1 MTLAWKTLVT
11 TLAASSAVAVS
22 GPNLAS
28 PALIWNASASVP
40 VGLYRVQPDP
50 RPHVGDTVVVRP
62 PDDLVRFLAEGGYL
76 PRGVPL
82 LKHVAALG
90 GQRVCRI
97 GTAVSVDGAPL
108 GEALE
113 RDHRGRPLPVWE
125 GCVVL
130 TDAQV
135 FLMNPDRA
143 DSLDG
148 RYFGPLDRSTIVGG
162 AEPVWTETEKGR

>member
-1 MTLAWKTLVT
+1 MTLAWKTLLT
-11 TLAASSAVAVS
+11 TLVASSAVAVS

-40 VGLYRVQPDP
+40 IGLYRVQPDP
-50 RPHVGDTVVVRP
+50 RPHVDDIVVVRP
-62 PDDLVRFLAEGGYL
+62 PADLVWFLAEGGYL

-90 GQRVCRI
+90 GQQVCRI
-97 GTAVSVDGAPL
+97 GRAVSIDGEHV
-108 GEALE
+108 GDALE
-113 RDHRGRPLPVWE
+113 RDHRGRPLPSWS

-130 TDAQV
+130 TRDQV
-135 FLMNPDRA
+135 FLFNADRT

-148 RYFGPLDRSTIVGG
+148 RYFGPLERNTIVGR
-162 AEPVWTETEKGR
+162 AQPVWTDEER

>member
-1 MTLAWKTLVT
+1 MRLAWKTLLT

-22 GPNLAS
+22 GPNMAS

-40 VGLYRVQPDP
+40 IGLYRVQPDP
-50 RPHVGDTVVVRP
+50 RPHVDDIVVVRP
-62 PDDLVRFLAEGGYL
+62 PEDLVWFLAVGGYL

-90 GQRVCRI
+90 GQRVCRSGRALSI
-97 GTAVSVDGAPL
+97 DGEHV
-108 GEALE
+108 GDALE
-113 RDHRGRPLPVWE
+113 RDHRGRALPMWQ
-125 GCVVL
+125 GCIVL

-135 FLMNPDRA
+135 FLFNSDRP

-148 RYFGPLDRSTIVGG
+148 RYFGPLERNTIVGRASPLWTHG
-162 AEPVWTETEKGR
+162 EP

>member
-1 MTLAWKTLVT
+1 MTIAWKTVVT

-40 VGLYRVQPDP
+40 IGLYRVQPDP
-50 RPHVGDTVVVRP
+50 QPKVDDIVVVRP
-62 PDDLVRFLAEGGYL
+62 PEDLVWFLAEGGYL

-90 GQRVCRI
+90 GQCVCRI
-97 GTAVSVDGAPL
+97 GRALSIDGEHV
-108 GEALE
+108 GDALE
-113 RDHRGRPLPVWE
+113 RDHRGRPLPTWQ

-130 TDAQV
+130 SDAQV
-135 FLMNPDRA
+135 FLFNADRP

-148 RYFGPLDRSTIVGG
+148 RYFGPLERNTIVGR
-162 AEPVWTETEKGR
+162 AQPVWTDEER

>member
-1 MTLAWKTLVT
+1 MTLAWKTLLT

-40 VGLYRVQPDP
+40 IGLYRVQPDP
-50 RPHVGDTVVVRP
+50 QPKVDDIVVVRP
-62 PDDLVRFLAEGGYL
+62 PEDLVWFLAEGGYL

-90 GQRVCRI
+90 GQCVCRI
-97 GTAVSVDGAPL
+97 GRALSIDGEHV
-108 GEALE
+108 GDALE
-113 RDHRGRPLPVWE
+113 RDHRGRPLPTWQ

-130 TDAQV
+130 SDAQV
-135 FLMNPDRA
+135 FLFNADRP

-148 RYFGPLDRSTIVGG
+148 RYFGPLERNTIVGR
-162 AEPVWTETEKGR
+162 AQPVWTDEER

>member
-1 MTLAWKTLVT
+1 MTLAWKTLLT
-11 TLAASSAVAVS
+11 TLVASSAVAVS

-50 RPHVGDTVVVRP
+50 RPHSGDIVVVRP
-62 PDDLVRFLAEGGYL
+62 PDDLVWFLAEGGYL

-90 GQRVCRI
+90 GQEVCRI
-97 GTAVSVDGAPL
+97 GRAVSIDGAHV
-108 GEALE
+108 GDALE
-113 RDHRGRPLPVWE
+113 RDHRGRPLPSWS

-130 TDAQV
+130 TRDQV
-135 FLMNPDRA
+135 FLFNADRT

-148 RYFGPLDRSTIVGG
+148 RYFGPLERNTIVGR
-162 AEPVWTETEKGR
+162 AQPVWTDEER

>member
-1 MTLAWKTLVT
+1 MTIAWKTLVA
-11 TLAASSAVAVS
+11 TLAASSTVAVS

-40 VGLYRVQPDP
+40 IGLYRVQPDP
-50 RPHVGDTVVVRP
+50 RPKVDEVVVVRP
-62 PDDLVRFLAEGGYL
+62 PADLVWFLAEGGYL

-97 GTAVSVDGAPL
+97 GHAVSIDGEHV
-108 GEALE
+108 GDALE
-113 RDHRGRPLPVWE
+113 RDHRGRALPVWQ
-125 GCVVL
+125 GCVRL
-130 TDAQV
+130 SNAQI
-135 FLMNPDRA
+135 FLFNADRP

-148 RYFGPLDRSTIVGG
+148 RYFGPLERDTIVGR
-162 AEPVWTETEKGR
+162 ASPVWTHEEW

>member
-1 MTLAWKTLVT
+1 MTIAWKTLVT

-22 GPNLAS
+22 GPNLA
-28 PALIWNASASVP
+28 PPTLIWNASASVP
-40 VGLYRVQPDP
+40 IGLYRVQPDP
-50 RPHVGDTVVVRP
+50 RPHIDDIVVVRP
-62 PDDLVRFLAEGGYL
+62 PSDLVWFLAEGGYL

-97 GTAVSVDGAPL
+97 GRAVSIDGEHV
-108 GEALE
+108 GDALE
-113 RDHRGRPLPVWE
+113 RDHRGRPLPTFQ

-135 FLMNPDRA
+135 FLFNADRA

-148 RYFGPLDRSTIVGG
+148 RYFGPLELTTIVGRVS
-162 AEPVWTETEKGR
+162 PIWTHEER

>member
-1 MTLAWKTLVT
+1 MTIAWKTLLA

-22 GPNLAS
+22 GPDLAS

-40 VGLYRVQPDP
+40 IGLYRVRPDP
-50 RPHVGDTVVVRP
+50 QPHVGDIVVVRP
-62 PDDLVRFLAEGGYL
+62 PADLVWFLAEGGYL

-97 GTAVSVDGAPL
+97 GHWVSIDGKHVGDAL
-108 GEALE
+108 GN
-113 RDHRGRPLPVWE
+113 DHRGRALPLWQ
-125 GCVVL
+125 GCAVL
-130 TDAQV
+130 SNAQV
-135 FLMNPDRA
+135 FLFNADRP

-148 RYFGPLDRSTIVGG
+148 RYFGPLERDTIVGR
-162 AEPVWTETEKGR
+162 ASPVWTHEER

>member
-1 MTLAWKTLVT
+1 MTLAWKTLLT
-11 TLAASSAVAVS
+11 MLTASSAVAVS
-22 GPNLAS
+22 GPHLAS

-40 VGLYRVQPDP
+40 VGLYRVQRDP
-50 RPHVGDTVVVRP
+50 RPHVDDIVVVRP
-62 PDDLVRFLAEGGYL
+62 PEDLVWFLAEGGYL
-76 PRGVPL
+76 ARGVPL

-90 GQRVCRI
+90 GSQVCRI
-97 GTAVSVDGAPL
+97 GRAVNIDGEHV
-108 GEALE
+108 GDALE
-113 RDHRGRPLPVWE
+113 RDHRGRPLPVWQ

-148 RYFGPLDRSTIVGG
+148 RYFGPLDRSTIVGR
-162 AEPVWTETEKGR
+162 AEPVWTDTEKSR

>member
-1 MTLAWKTLVT
+1 MTIAWKTLVT

-40 VGLYRVQPDP
+40 IGLYRVQPDP
-50 RPHVGDTVVVRP
+50 QPKVDDIVVVRP
-62 PDDLVRFLAEGGYL
+62 PSDLVWFLAEGGYL

-90 GQRVCRI
+90 GQRVCRTGRALRI
-97 GTAVSVDGAPL
+97 DGEHV
-108 GEALE
+108 GDALE
-113 RDHRGRPLPVWE
+113 RDHRGRPLPTWQ

-130 TDAQV
+130 SGAQV
-135 FLMNPDRA
+135 FLFNADRP

-148 RYFGPLDRSTIVGG
+148 RYFGPLERNTIVGR
-162 AEPVWTETEKGR
+162 AQPVWTDEQR

>member
-1 MTLAWKTLVT
+1 MMHNWKTLAT
-11 TLAASSAVAVS
+11 MLAATSAVAIS
-22 GPNLAS
+22 GPSAH

-40 VGLYRVQPDP
+40 IGLYRVQPEPQPSID
-50 RPHVGDTVVVRP
+50 DIVVVRP
-62 PDDLVRFLAEGGYL
+62 PADLVWFLAEGGYL

-97 GTAVSVDGAPL
+97 GFAVSVDGVPF
-108 GEALE
+108 GDALA
-113 RDHRGRPLPVWE
+113 RDRRRRPLPSWQ

-135 FLMNPDRA
+135 FLMNPDRP

-148 RYFGPLDRSTIVGG
+148 RYFGPLDRSTIVGR
-162 AEPVWTETEKGR
+162 AEPLWTDNEEGL